1 MGLGVERRRR
11 DRSTHR
17 RDRAI
22 AIALAVAV
30 VALLVAARADGR
42 SPSSG
47 GRGVA
52 PNPQWTVS
60 PLPPGWHEV
69 DRRLTGVLIPIQ
81 VFAAATY
88 PIVLH
93 HRPGRCGP
101 PGAILAEM
109 PPDGALLQV
118 IEYPPRAAGH
128 PLRVPRLPRRPA
140 RFTWAD
146 ATWAPFECAG
156 PSYKFTYRQSGHA
169 LQAQVWMHRATA
181 DPALRAGALRAG
193 ALRILNRLR

>member
-1 MGLGVERRRR
+1 VERRRR

-22 AIALAVAV
+22 AIGLAVAV
-30 VALLVAARADGR
+30 VALLIAARADGR
-42 SPSSG
+42 PPFSG
-47 GRGVA
+47 GRGTD
-52 PNPQWTVS
+52 PNPRWTVS

-93 HRPGRCGP
+93 HRPGQCGP
-101 PGAILAEM
+101 PKAILAEM

-181 DPALRAGALRAG
+181 DPALRAGALR
-193 ALRILNRLR
+193 ILNRLR